1 MVGKRRFFEERE
13 VDRLQIICKECS
25 ARLHAANADDDMH
38 NLWEL
43 IWVRDNFVHLLA
55 TVLSAQMSDSCK
67 HGRTP
72 PSPTSAR
79 SQPRGSL
86 IRRLAPSIP
95 RWNEWSVGR
104 CRRSGSGA
112 WVLSRRAIG
121 AMTLGYSARW
131 SKVVS
136 R

>member
-55 TVLSAQMSDSCK
+55 TVLSAQMSDSSQTWADAALADFCTLAAARFPDTAT
-67 HGRTP
+67 GP
-72 PSPTSAR
+72 IDSAMER
-79 SQPRGSL
+79 MERGSL
-86 IRRLAPSIP
+86 
-95 RWNEWSVGR
+95 
-104 CRRSGSGA
+104 
-112 WVLSRRAIG
+112 
-121 AMTLGYSARW
+121 
-131 SKVVS
+131 
-136 R
+136 